1 MVKWFEKVYKLTSL
15 TLRPAGLVELIRR
28 LTKVD
33 ILFHM
38 GMIFCIITAVVMEL
52 TYFVSALPMEGWII
66 TRVHGAFGAL
76 LIIGSLG
83 YATIYRRNRYF
94 RLASGKI
101 FLVDAAFMVV
111 MALSG
116 LILSLRVLSTDFALD
131 IMLVPDSALSAKLH
145 MFAAF
150 VWPVVSFFGNGA
162 LRHTLSTIVWRIRGG
177 AETFSEA
184 CARCG
189 NCVEVCPVFDAWG
202 EREQDAPALKLR
214 KYLKRLSAKGVGIDE
229 TKQIV
234 EDIYV
239 CTLCGLCVGVC
250 PYSFNFVDLFKS
262 LLTRVNKLYA

>member
-1 MVKWFEKVYKLTSL
+1 MVKWFEKKYKLTSL
-15 TLRPAGLVELIRR
+15 TLRPPGLVELMTRR
-28 LTKVD
+28 STKVD
-33 ILFHM
+33 GLFHI
-38 GMIFCIITAVVMEL
+38 GMILSIITAVVMEL
-52 TYFVSALPMEGWII
+52 TYLVSALPMEGWII
-66 TRVHGAFGAL
+66 TWVHGAFGAL

-83 YATIYRRNRYF
+83 YAGKYGRDRYF

-111 MALSG
+111 MAISG
-116 LILSLRVLSTDFALD
+116 LILSLRVLD
-131 IMLVPDSALSAKLH
+131 IMLVPDLGSSAMLH

-162 LRHTLSTIVWRIRGG
+162 LRHTLSTIAWRIRGG
-177 AETFSEA
+177 AETFSDA
-184 CARCG
+184 CAGCG

-214 KYLKRLSAKGVGIDE
+214 KYLKRLSAKGVGVDE
-229 TKQIV
+229 MKQIV

-250 PYSFNFVDLFKS
+250 PYSFNFVDLAKS